1 MLPDYPNDA
10 TGNNLSRLKAA
21 GNDMKTPML
30 IEFRV
35 VPPSEDAAR
44 QLAPL
49 AAQRGLTTNI
59 RRHDDDSNWGVA
71 CSKKKLPTHAG
82 ILGLQNEL
90 SQSAKPLGG
99 YCNSWGSSGNKPA

>member
-21 GNDMKTPML
+21 GSDMKSPMV
-30 IEFRV
+30 IEFQV
-35 VPPSEDAAR
+35 VLPSEAVAKKFDDSVK
-44 QLAPL
+44 
-49 AAQRGLTTNI
+49 QRGFTTAI
-59 RRHDDDSNWGVA
+59 RKHDNDSNWEVA
-71 CSKKKLPTHAG
+71 CSKEMLPTHAG

-99 YCNSWGSSGNKPA
+99 YCNTWGSFGNKPV